1 MASLVIAPVLNY
13 IRKTGAK
20 AALVTHSIIRRKQM
34 NQHRQFLVVLAM
46 MFILLAACSPSARSS
61 VPSGDTQPVVASTE
75 AVFPDPT
82 AAPAEAA
89 APLPFEITIDAADY
103 SFNAPE
109 IVRTGWV
116 LVNLTN
122 SGQEPH
128 HVQFL
133 RLNEGVRLEDFEAA
147 LRQGEGPALAMTQQ
161 VGGVGAIA
169 PGVSAQAVINLPAGE
184 YVVLC
189 FIPSPGDGTPHHAKG
204 MVKGLV
210 VQESSGGTAAEPEA
224 DLVIRLK
231 DFIFDM
237 PANLPVGPM
246 TIQVTN
252 DGPEPHEWNIMRLE
266 EGKDLQDALQF
277 LTAPDGPPPFVP
289 VGGMNG
295 LDVGKTGYVEF
306 DFQPGNYLAIC
317 NIPSPKA
324 EGHPHFTLGMV
335 KQFTVGSSETSMFPT
350 GKFVSVNDGAISY
363 EFNPEGAFGYFIG
376 ETKVVDGSYTTD
388 GDLLTVVDPTETEP
402 TCQGPASYHWSFDGE
417 KLTFAPTGEDTCR
430 PRRES
435 FSDTYTMSD

>member
-1 MASLVIAPVLNY
+1 M
-13 IRKTGAK
+13 
-20 AALVTHSIIRRKQM
+20 KQ
-34 NQHRQFLVVLAM
+34 NRYFLAVLAM
-46 MFILLAACSPSARSS
+46 VFILLAACSPSAATS
-61 VPSGDTQPVVASTE
+61 VSPGEPQPAIAATE
-75 AVFPDPT
+75 AVSPDPT
-82 AAPAEAA
+82 AEPAEAA
-89 APLPFEITIDAADY
+89 APLPFEITIDATDY
-103 SFNAPE
+103 SFTAPE

-133 RLNEGVRLEDFEAA
+133 RLNDGVSLEDFEAA
-147 LRQGEGPALAMTQQ
+147 LKQGDGPALAMTQQ

-169 PGVSAQAVINLPAGE
+169 SGISAQAVLNLPAGE
-184 YVVLC
+184 YAILC
-189 FIPSPGDGTPHHAKG
+189 FIPSPNDGTPHHAKG
-204 MVKGLV
+204 MVKGLT

-224 DLVIRLK
+224 DLAIRLK
-231 DFIFDM
+231 DFTFDM
-237 PANLPVGPM
+237 PASLPAGPT
-246 TIQVTN
+246 TIQVVN
-252 DGPEPHEWNIMRLE
+252 DGPEPHEWNILRLE

-335 KQFTVGSSETSMFPT
+335 KEFSVAASEASAFPT

-363 EFNPEGAFGYFIG
+363 EFNQDGAFGYYIG
-376 ETKVVDGSYTTD
+376 EIKVVDGTYTVD
-388 GDLLTVVDPTETEP
+388 GDLLTVVDPTETDLQ
-402 TCQGPASYHWSFDGE
+402 CQGSASYHWLFDGE
-417 KLTFAPTGEDTCR
+417 KLTFAPAGEDTCR

-435 FSDTYTMSD
+435 FSDTYSMSD

>member
-1 MASLVIAPVLNY
+1 M
-13 IRKTGAK
+13 
-20 AALVTHSIIRRKQM
+20 KQ
-34 NQHRQFLVVLAM
+34 NRQFLVVFAAM
-46 MFILLAACSPSARSS
+46 FVFLAACSPFATPQVS
-61 VPSGDTQPVVASTE
+61 PGDSQPAIAATE
-75 AVFPDPT
+75 AVSPDPT

-103 SFNAPE
+103 SFTAPE

-133 RLNEGVRLEDFEAA
+133 RLNDGVSLEDFEAA
-147 LRQGEGPALAMTQQ
+147 LKQGEGPALAMTQQ

-169 PGVSAQAVINLPAGE
+169 PGISAQAVINLPAGE
-184 YVVLC
+184 YAILC
-189 FIPSPGDGTPHHAKG
+189 FIPSPADGTPHYAKG
-204 MVKGLV
+204 MIKGLT

-224 DLVIRLK
+224 DLAIRLK
-231 DFIFDM
+231 DFTFDM
-237 PANLPVGPM
+237 PASLPAGPT
-246 TIQVTN
+246 TIQVVN
-252 DGPEPHEWNIMRLE
+252 DGPEPHEWNILRLE

-306 DFQPGNYLAIC
+306 DFQPGMYVAIC

-335 KQFTVGSSETSMFPT
+335 KQFAVASSEVSSFPT
-350 GKFVSVNDGAISY
+350 GKFVSVKDAALAHQFNKDGT
-363 EFNPEGAFGYFIG
+363 FAFLIG
-376 ETKVVDGSYTTD
+376 EIPVVEGTYRTE
-388 GDLLTVVDPTETEP
+388 GDLYIELTNNDSEP
-402 TCQGPASYHWSFDGE
+402 TCQEHPTYRWQFDGE
-417 KLTFAPTGEDTCR
+417 KLSFSPVTEDTCR
-430 PRRES
+430 GRRES
-435 FSDTYTMSD
+435 FADTYTFSD